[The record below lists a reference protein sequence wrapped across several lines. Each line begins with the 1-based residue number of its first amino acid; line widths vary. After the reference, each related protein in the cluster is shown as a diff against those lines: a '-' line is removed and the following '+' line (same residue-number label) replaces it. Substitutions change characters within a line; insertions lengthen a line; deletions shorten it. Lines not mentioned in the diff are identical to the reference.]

1 MIFFIGMLIV
11 IFSAMGVV
19 YKAFTAYM
27 PTSIFFKLFVLFM
40 LYMSWFAPVWLRW
53 LQKIPNIIN
62 NDIYDAAY
70 KLGYFMMGFVLI
82 LSIVII
88 ARDILW
94 YVLYFISGK
103 QSFFNP
109 DNAHHINITNIW
121 AIALS
126 LLFSFYGVFEAHK
139 TPVVKELFIQD
150 ARITQP
156 LKFVVA
162 SDFHINRSTPK
173 WHIQKMI
180 DVINAQNPDY
190 ILLVG
195 DIADDDPTPETLE
208 KFKILTALKAKK
220 TYISLGNHEY
230 YHKPYTW
237 MIEFSNL
244 KFEVLQ
250 NSGEHIAD
258 TGVYVAGVPDT
269 GSSSANYKRAFQIA
283 GDSYKILLSHSPADF
298 KELDKNLVDIQFSG
312 HTHGGQIFPFQFITK
327 KANNGYLSGL
337 YEDGGKKLFVMKG
350 AGYWGPPMRIFAEP
364 DIAVLTLE
372 PKK

>member
-1 MIFFIGMLIV
+1 MLIV

-62 NDIYDAAY
+62 NDIYDAVY

-126 LLFSFYGVFEAHK
+126 LLFSCYGVFEAHK

-173 WHIQKMI
+173 THIQKMI
-180 DVINAQNPDY
+180 NAVNAQNPDY

-195 DIADDDPTPETLE
+195 DIIDDKPTEKVLK
-208 KFKILTALKAKK
+208 KFKMLSALKAKK
-220 TYISLGNHEY
+220 IYISLGNHEY
-230 YHKPYTW
+230 YNKPYTW
-237 MIEFSNL
+237 MIEFAKL
-244 KFEVLQ
+244 GFEVLQ
-250 NSGEHIAD
+250 NSGEQIEN

-337 YEDGGKKLFVMKG
+337 YEKDGAKLFVLKG
-350 AGYWGPPMRIFAEP
+350 AGYWGPPMRILAEP